1 MMFQY
6 AKAALREQPAASTS
20 LIQSYTLAKGYRL
33 RPMSMSIRSGFRYAA
48 LLAPLFTLAT
58 LTVSAQTIVGSEGGG
73 SKHTDVKDAAPL
85 KPPAGQKVAIVEWE
99 DLECPACAHA
109 FPIVHEAANHYHIPI
124 VRYDFPL
131 QMHIWSHEAAVI
143 SRYIQDKISPSGAE
157 EYRRE
162 VFAKQYQIA
171 SKDDLMAFTRK
182 FFSDNHTQYPFVLD
196 PNQQF
201 AKEVDA
207 DFALGNKVN
216 LNHTPSIF
224 VVTAK
229 HYWEILDVSQLYS
242 AIDAAQASTAAVVA
256 APTKHATLGHT
267 VARK

>member
-6 AKAALREQPAASTS
+6 KEAAALSNLAASIHS
-20 LIQSYTLAKGYRL
+20 SQSIPLAKGVRL
-33 RPMSMSIRSGFRYAA
+33 RPTVMSIRSAA
-48 LLAPLFTLAT
+48 LLAPLFALAT
-58 LTVSAQTIVGSEGGG
+58 FAAHAQTVVGNEAGG
-73 SKHTDVKDAAPL
+73 SKHTEVKDGAPL
-85 KPPAGQKVAIVEWE
+85 HPPAGQKVAIVEWE
-99 DLECPACAHA
+99 DLECPACSHA
-109 FPIVHEAANHYHIPI
+109 FPIVHEAASHYHIPI

-131 QMHIWSHEAAVI
+131 QMHIWSHEAAI
-143 SRYIQDKISPSGAE
+143 IARYIQDRISPSGAE

-182 FFSDNHTQYPFVLD
+182 FFADNKTQYPFVLD
-196 PNQQF
+196 PNGQF
-201 AKEVDA
+201 VKEVDA

-242 AIDAAQASTAAVVA
+242 AIDAAIASAPAAA
-256 APTKHATLGHT
+256 APARTATPTHRAT
-267 VARK
+267 ATHK